1 MHIVWACGIF
11 LCYFQLH
18 FHSSN
23 SKLELRDASSILWCG
38 IVLFAPHCTESSMLP
53 LPLSCYL
60 LWQSRLFMCLCAVQF
75 SNTPCTPLPAP
86 YLLYSLYSLHSPG
99 TLQLSNLCLLL
110 GITATVTAIVW
121 PFVCLFNSPTMP
133 LFHGMVQYPC
143 YIQHIATYYTF
154 MRTCEACF
162 VFKKTPNLFVKRIDL
177 LVYGIRT

>member
-38 IVLFAPHCTESSMLP
+38 IVPVCSALYWVKHAAPASLVLLGLAVSLIYVP
-53 LPLSCYL
+53 LCCPAQHYTTVHQSTLS
-60 LWQSRLFMCLCAVQF
+60 
-75 SNTPCTPLPAP
+75 AP
-86 YLLYSLYSLHSPG
+86 YLLYSLHSPG

-110 GITATVTAIVW
+110 RITATVTAIVW

-133 LFHGMVQYPC
+133 LFHGMVQYTC

-162 VFKKTPNLFVKRIDL
+162 VFKKTRKRSFTL
-177 LVYGIRT
+177 